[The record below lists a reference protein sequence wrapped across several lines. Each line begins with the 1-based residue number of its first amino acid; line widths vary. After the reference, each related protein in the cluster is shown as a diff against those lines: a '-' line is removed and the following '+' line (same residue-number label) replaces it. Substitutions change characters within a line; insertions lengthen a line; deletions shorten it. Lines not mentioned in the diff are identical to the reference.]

1 MISTLVSEDPL
12 GLIRDR
18 DEVLDRV
25 PQGVELGAEYH
36 PWLLPRI
43 VTREIDG
50 VREFYGLCRA
60 HRWLSALPAYCPHDV
75 PHCPRCSDRGFAAFD
90 QAERQGLL

>member
-1 MISTLVSEDPL
+1 MTSLLASKDLVGLDAERLHVAEGGSEF
-12 GLIRDR
+12 
-18 DEVLDRV
+18 
-25 PQGVELGAEYH
+25 H